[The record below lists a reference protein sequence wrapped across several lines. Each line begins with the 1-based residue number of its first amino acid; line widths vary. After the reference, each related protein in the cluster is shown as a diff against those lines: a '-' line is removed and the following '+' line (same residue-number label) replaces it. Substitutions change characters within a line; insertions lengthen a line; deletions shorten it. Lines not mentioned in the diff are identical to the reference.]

1 MCFHEEVKKG
11 IVKDACEV
19 KLSITYSQLFKMFEK
34 LVQTEFSV
42 DLKIADNFDWALKC
56 NFYKVMLIISSERI
70 IW

>member
-1 MCFHEEVKKG
+1 MYFHEKVKKG
-11 IVKDACEV
+11 IIKDACGD
-19 KLSITYSQLFKMFEK
+19 KLSITCSQLFKMVEK

-56 NFYKVMLIISSERI
+56 NFYKVMLIIYSERI